1 LTLFDGFIG
10 LIRSYLN
17 VGSSVTPDEV
27 VASVEVVVFILVG
40 LVVIPLV
47 WSRLNKGRDAN
58 ITVKPNM
65 YKPGE
70 PVQGGGGAL
79 WGRVSFGSSVSRD
92 IPASKLQV
100 KEDFYQ
106 DQLERYEER
115 KKRRQQSQN
124 ETSIDS

>member
-1 LTLFDGFIG
+1 M
-10 LIRSYLN
+10 
-17 VGSSVTPDEV
+17 TPDEI
-27 VASVEVVVFILVG
+27 VASIEVIAFILVG

-47 WSRLNKGRDAN
+47 WSYLNKGREAN

-70 PVQGGGGAL
+70 PARSGGGAL
-79 WGRVSFGSSVSRD
+79 FGRVSFGSSVPVD

-106 DQLERYEER
+106 DQLEQYEER
-115 KKRRQQSQN
+115 NKQRQQSQD
-124 ETSIDS
+124 ETSSN